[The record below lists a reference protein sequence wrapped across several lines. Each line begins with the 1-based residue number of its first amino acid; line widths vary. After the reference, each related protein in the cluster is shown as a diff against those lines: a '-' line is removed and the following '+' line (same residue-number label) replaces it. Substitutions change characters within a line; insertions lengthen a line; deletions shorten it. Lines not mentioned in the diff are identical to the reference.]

1 MEKEI
6 GKITKRDDT
15 DIVLRIDDFA
25 DKRGFTIR
33 EFVTSERYTGFTKS
47 GVRILAKDW
56 LKFKEMINSVDDADM
71 VDPNADSQAA
81 IQEEAMAAAQA
92 EAQAAP
98 EEPKAEEPSRQE
110 DESSTSTQNKSVSK
124 EELPDY

>member
-6 GKITKRDDT
+6 GKLQKNDTT

-56 LKFKEMINSVDDADM
+56 LKFKEMINSVNDEDMKEELPADQQTL
-71 VDPNADSQAA
+71 DEA
-81 IQEEAMAAAQA
+81 AMAAAQE
-92 EAQAAP
+92 EATA
-98 EEPKAEEPSRQE
+98 EEPKAEEPS
-110 DESSTSTQNKSVSK
+110 K

>member
-6 GKITKRDDT
+6 GKLKKNDQS

-33 EFVTSERYTGFTKS
+33 EFVTSDRYTGFTKS

-56 LKFKEMINSVDDADM
+56 QKFKQMINSVNDADM
-71 VDPNADSQAA
+71 VDPNADSQAEA
-81 IQEEAMAAAQA
+81 EAAMQEAAMAAAQA
-92 EAQAAP
+92 EA
-98 EEPKAEEPSRQE
+98 
-110 DESSTSTQNKSVSK
+110 